1 MKKANNKFIYS
12 IVIPTILAIS
22 MFVITFYIIL
32 IPLFERS
39 MMDRKK
45 ETISELTNA
54 AWSVL
59 SEYQGAYH
67 NGEINLLEAQ
77 EKASE
82 HIGKMRY
89 GNEQKDYFWII
100 TNSPKMI
107 MHPYRPDLNGTDLSN
122 FSDNH
127 ENKLFVDAAELVK
140 NEGEGFIQY
149 YWQWKDDASKI
160 SPKLSYVKGFSE
172 WNWVIGTGIYLDDV
186 EMEISQLKKTLLK
199 ISFTI
204 ILFVAV
210 ILLYVLR
217 QTRIIEEKRLK
228 AEKQL
233 LLSIQKYKSLVNA
246 STEGTLMLVDEKVV
260 FANNKFTK
268 LFDNENIVGS
278 NFSNL
283 FKMSWTDLVS
293 KIENP
298 QKTST
303 FETELV
309 NAQAGRETVVVS
321 VTQITL
327 SGEVGYIIVAKNVTE
342 KKRLRLDANK
352 MSEDI
357 QLSLQ
362 LMNQP
367 IDNLIQKNV
376 CCQLNTNIKD
386 AAKLM
391 TDQNC
396 KLICIKESDQI
407 IGIITDTDLRTRVL
421 ANERSTDAT
430 VATIMTA
437 PVISIKNDALL
448 YEAILRF
455 KQSNVSHLLIENE
468 YGDIIGNISSKQCL
482 EMQQNSLTHL
492 INQINDCNNV
502 ESIKRIHNKVP
513 ILIQAVFTSSEN
525 INSVSRI
532 ITSIADTISS
542 RIIEL
547 AIQEVGPVPCK
558 FAFITMG
565 SEGRS
570 EQSLKADQ
578 DNAIIFADDSDE
590 NKSYFLKLSEIINE
604 NLHAIGYSRCKGD
617 LMAGNPEWCNSID
630 IWKNYFSKWIN
641 NPDMPNVLDSSI
653 FLDLRNIYGDD
664 KLVDDLFEHVYA
676 ELDHNLD
683 FYNQLAKT
691 VIGVKPIMGKKSVNI
706 KKYLQPIIGYLRI
719 HALHHSIRETNS
731 LLRLNQLMA
740 LGVIPEKNAEEIEAM
755 YNFLMHLRIKWQVNL
770 ILDNDWPENDVLLK
784 NLTEIEKNSF
794 KSIEKEIVSLQD
806 DLKSAFKI
814 SEYQ

>member
-59 SEYQGAYH
+59 SEYQEAYQK
-67 NGEINLLEAQ
+67 GEINLLEAQ

-100 TNSPKMI
+100 TSSPKMI

-303 FETELV
+303 FETELL
-309 NAQAGRETVVVS
+309 NAQAGHETVVVS

-367 IDNLIQKNV
+367 IDNLIRKNV
-376 CCQLNTNIKD
+376 CCNLQTPIHEV
-386 AAKLM
+386 AKLM
-391 TDQNC
+391 TAQEC
-396 KLICIKESDQI
+396 KLVCVKENDEV
-407 IGIITDTDLRTRVL
+407 IGIITDTDLRSRVL
-421 ANERSTDAT
+421 AQDKSTNKM
-430 VATIMTA
+430 VATIMSA
-437 PVISIKNDALL
+437 PIVSINQDALL

-455 KQSNVSHLLIENE
+455 KQRNISHLLIENN
-468 YGDIIGNISSKQCL
+468 YGEIVGNISSRQCH

-492 INQINDCNNV
+492 INQINECSTV

-513 ILIQAVFTSSEN
+513 ILIQAVFTSSDN

-532 ITSIADTISS
+532 ITSIADTITS

-547 AIQEVGPVPCK
+547 AIQEVGPVPCN

-565 SEGRS
+565 SEGRE

-578 DNAIIFADDSDE
+578 DNAIIFDMDSDE
-590 NKSYFLKLSEIINE
+590 NKSYFLRLSEIINE

-630 IWKNYFSKWIN
+630 VWKNYFSKWIN

-691 VIGVKPIMGKKSVNI
+691 VIGAKPIMGKKSVNI

-740 LGVIPEKNAEEIEAM
+740 LGVITEKSAEEIEAM
-755 YNFLMHLRIKWQVNL
+755 YNFLMHLRIKWQVHL

-784 NLTEIEKNSF
+784 NLTEIEKNSL

-806 DLKSAFKI
+806 GLKSAFKI

>member
-12 IVIPTILAIS
+12 IVIPTILAIT
-22 MFVITFYIIL
+22 MFVITFYVIL

-45 ETISELTNA
+45 EMILELTNA

-59 SEYQGAYH
+59 SEYQEAYH
-67 NGEINLLEAQ
+67 NGEISLEEAK

-82 HIGKMRY
+82 HVGKMRY

-100 TNSPKMI
+100 TNSPKMV
-107 MHPYRPDLNGTDLSN
+107 MHPYRPDLNGSDLSN

-186 EMEISQLKKTLLK
+186 RMEIKELKKTLLK

-204 ILFVAV
+204 ILFVAF

-217 QTRIIEEKRLK
+217 QSRIIEEKRLK

-233 LLSIQKYKSLVNA
+233 LSSIQKYKSLVNA
-246 STEGTLMLVDEKVV
+246 STEGTLMVVNKKVV
-260 FANNKFTK
+260 FSNTKFTQ
-268 LFDNENIVGS
+268 LFEHDEIIGS
-278 NFSNL
+278 KFSEL
-283 FKMSWTDLVS
+283 FQMSWNDLADM
-293 KIENP
+293 IENP
-298 QKTST
+298 KKTST

-309 NAQAGRETVVVS
+309 NARAGLENVIIS
-321 VTQITL
+321 VTQIQL
-327 SGEVGYIIVAKNVTE
+327 SGEIGYIIVAKNVTE
-342 KKRLRLDANK
+342 KKRIRLDANK

-367 IDNLIQKNV
+367 IDNLIRKNV
-376 CCQLNTNIKD
+376 CCNLSTPIHE

-391 TDQNC
+391 TEQEC
-396 KLICIKESDQI
+396 RLICIKENGQV
-407 IGIITDTDLRTRVL
+407 IGIVTDTDLRSRVL
-421 ANERSTDAT
+421 AQEKSTNKV
-430 VATIMTA
+430 VASIMSA
-437 PVISIKNDALL
+437 PVVSIKKDALL

-455 KQSNVSHLLIENE
+455 KQSNVSHLLIEDNHGE
-468 YGDIIGNISSKQCL
+468 IIGNISSRQCH

-492 INQINDCNNV
+492 INQINECSTV

-532 ITSIADTISS
+532 ITAIADAITS

-547 AIQEVGPVPCK
+547 AIREVGQAPCE

-570 EQSLKADQ
+570 EQTLKADQ
-578 DNAIIFADDSDE
+578 DNAIIFAEESED
-590 NKSYFLKLSEIINE
+590 NKAYFLRLSEIINE

-617 LMAGNPEWCNSID
+617 LMAGNPEWCNSLS
-630 IWKNYFSKWIN
+630 IWKDYFSHWIN
-641 NPDMPNVLDSSI
+641 NPDIPNVLDSSI
-653 FLDLRNIYGDD
+653 FLDLRTIYGENH
-664 KLVDDLFEHVYA
+664 LVDQLFEHVYT
-676 ELDHNLD
+676 ELEHNQE
-683 FYNQLAKT
+683 FYNQMAKT
-691 VIGVKPIMGKKSVNI
+691 VIGVKPAMDKKSVNI
-706 KKYLQPIIGYLRI
+706 KKFLQPIIGYLRI
-719 HALHHSIRETNS
+719 HALYHSVRETNS
-731 LLRLNQLMA
+731 LLRMNELMA
-740 LGVIPEKNAEEIEAM
+740 LGVLSEKNADEIEAM
-755 YNFLMHLRIKWQVNL
+755 YNFLMHLRLKWQVNL

-784 NLTEIEKNSF
+784 HLTEIDKSTF
-794 KSIEKEIVSLQD
+794 KRIEKEIASLQD
-806 DLKSAFKI
+806 ELKSAFKI

>member
-542 RIIEL
+542 RIIKL
-547 AIQEVGPVPCK
+547 AIQEVGPAPCK

>member
-1 MKKANNKFIYS
+1 MKKNNNKFIYS

-59 SEYQGAYH
+59 SEYQEACQK
-67 NGEINLLEAQ
+67 GEINLLEAQ

-309 NAQAGRETVVVS
+309 NAQAGHETVVVS

-367 IDNLIQKNV
+367 IDNLIRKNV
-376 CCQLNTNIKD
+376 CCNIQTPIHEV
-386 AAKLM
+386 AKLM
-391 TDQNC
+391 TAQEC
-396 KLICIKESDQI
+396 KLVCVKENDEV

-421 ANERSTDAT
+421 AQEKSTNKMI
-430 VATIMTA
+430 ATIMSA
-437 PVISIKNDALL
+437 PIVSINQDALL

-455 KQSNVSHLLIENE
+455 KQRNISHLLIENN
-468 YGDIIGNISSKQCL
+468 YGEIVGNISSRQCH

-492 INQINDCNNV
+492 INQINECSTV

-513 ILIQAVFTSSEN
+513 ILIQAVFTSSDN

-532 ITSIADTISS
+532 ITSIADTITS

-547 AIQEVGPVPCK
+547 AIQEVGPVPCN

-565 SEGRS
+565 SEGRE

-578 DNAIIFADDSDE
+578 DNAIIFDMDSDE
-590 NKSYFLKLSEIINE
+590 NKSYFLRLSEIINE

-617 LMAGNPEWCNSID
+617 LMAANPEWCNAID
-630 IWKNYFSKWIN
+630 VWKNYFSKWIN

-653 FLDLRNIYGDD
+653 FLDLRNIYGDN

-740 LGVIPEKNAEEIEAM
+740 LGVITEKSAEEIEAM

-770 ILDNDWPENDVLLK
+770 ILDNDWPENEVLLK
-784 NLTEIEKNSF
+784 NLTEIEKNSL
-794 KSIEKEIVSLQD
+794 KSIEKEIASLQD

>member
-278 NFSNL
+278 NFSDL

-421 ANERSTDAT
+421 ANERSTDAI

-547 AIQEVGPVPCK
+547 AIQEVGPAPCK

-691 VIGVKPIMGKKSVNI
+691 VIGVKPIMDKKSVNI

>member
-1 MKKANNKFIYS
+1 MKQNNNKFIYS
-12 IVIPTILAIS
+12 IVIPTIIAIS
-22 MFVITFYIIL
+22 MFVITFYIII

-45 ETISELTNA
+45 EMISELTNA

-59 SEYQGAYH
+59 SEYREAYQ
-67 NGEINLLEAQ
+67 NGEISFSEAQ

-82 HIGKMRY
+82 HVGKMRY

-100 TNSPKMI
+100 TNSPEMV

-127 ENKLFVDAAELVK
+127 ENKLFVDAANLVK
-140 NEGEGFIQY
+140 KEGEGFIQY

-160 SPKLSYVKGFSE
+160 SPKLSYVKGFSD

-204 ILFVAV
+204 ILFIAF

-217 QTRIIEEKRLK
+217 QTRIIEEKRLQ

-233 LLSIQKYKSLVNA
+233 LSSIQKYKSLVNA
-246 STEGTLMLVDEKVV
+246 STEGTLMLMNEKVV

-268 LFDNENIVGS
+268 LFDNDNIIGS
-278 NFSNL
+278 DFSSL
-283 FKMSWTDLVS
+283 FKMNWNDLVN
-293 KIENP
+293 KIKNP
-298 QKTST
+298 QKTSI
-303 FETELV
+303 FEAELIDTH
-309 NAQAGRETVVVS
+309 AGLENVVVS
-321 VTQITL
+321 VTQIKL
-327 SGEVGYIIVAKNVTE
+327 SGEIGYIVVAKNVTE

-352 MSEDI
+352 LSEDI

-367 IDNLIQKNV
+367 IDNLIRKNI
-376 CCQLNTNIKD
+376 CCSLNTPIHKV
-386 AAKLM
+386 AKLM
-391 TDQNC
+391 TDQEC
-396 KLICIKESDQI
+396 KLICIKESEEI

-421 ANERSTDAT
+421 AEEKNVNKT
-430 VATIMTA
+430 VGTIMTA
-437 PVISIKNDALL
+437 PVVSIKQNALL
-448 YEAILRF
+448 CEAILRF
-455 KQSNVSHLLIENE
+455 KQSNISHLLIENN
-468 YGDIIGNISSKQCL
+468 YGDIIGNISSKQCY

-492 INQINDCNNV
+492 INQINDCSTV

-532 ITSIADTISS
+532 ITAIADTITS

-547 AIQEVGPVPCK
+547 AIQEVGPTPCK

-565 SEGRS
+565 SEGRA
-570 EQSLKADQ
+570 EQTLKADQ
-578 DNAIIFADDSDE
+578 DNAIIFSDNNDE
-590 NKSYFLKLSEIINE
+590 TKLYFLKLSEIVNE

-617 LMAGNPEWCNSID
+617 LMAGNPEWCNSLE
-630 IWKNYFSKWIN
+630 IWKNYFSNWIN
-641 NPDMPNVLDSSI
+641 KPDMPNVLDSSI
-653 FLDLRNIYGDD
+653 FLDLRTIYGDD
-664 KLVDDLFEHVYA
+664 KLVDDLFEHVYT
-676 ELDHNLD
+676 ELDINQD

-691 VIGVKPIMGKKSVNI
+691 VIGVKPVIDKKSVNI
-706 KKYLQPIIGYLRI
+706 KKFLQPIIGYLRI
-719 HALHHSIRETNS
+719 HSLHHSIRETNS

-740 LGVIPEKNAEEIEAM
+740 LGVITEKTAEEIEAI
-755 YNFLMHLRIKWQVNL
+755 YNFLMHLRLKWQINL

-784 NLTEIEKNSF
+784 NLTEIDKATF
-794 KSIEKEIVSLQD
+794 KRIEKEITSLQD
-806 DLKSAFKI
+806 ELKTAFKI

>member
-542 RIIEL
+542 RIIKL
-547 AIQEVGPVPCK
+547 AIQEVGPAPCK

-630 IWKNYFSKWIN
+630 VWKNYFSKWIN

>member
-12 IVIPTILAIS
+12 IVIPTIIAIS
-22 MFVITFYIIL
+22 MFVITFYLIL

-45 ETISELTNA
+45 EMISELTNA

-59 SEYQGAYH
+59 SEYQEAYLK
-67 NGEINLLEAQ
+67 GEISLADAK

-82 HIGKMRY
+82 HVGKMRY

-107 MHPYRPDLNGTDLSN
+107 MHPYRPELNNTDLSN
-122 FSDNH
+122 YSDNH
-127 ENKLFVDAAELVK
+127 ENKLFADAADLVK
-140 NEGEGFIQY
+140 KEGEGFIQY

-160 SPKLSYVKGFSE
+160 SPKLSYVKGFSD

-204 ILFVAV
+204 ILFIGF

-228 AEKQL
+228 AEQQL
-233 LLSIQKYKSLVNA
+233 LSSIQKYKSLVNA
-246 STEGTLMLVDEKVV
+246 STEGTLMLVDDKVV

-268 LFDNENIVGS
+268 LFDRESIVGS
-278 NFSNL
+278 NFSSL

-321 VTQITL
+321 VTQIRL

-352 MSEDI
+352 ISEDI

-376 CCQLNTNIKD
+376 CCQLNTNIKE

-396 KLICIKESDQI
+396 KLTCIKESDQI
-407 IGIITDTDLRTRVL
+407 IGIVTDTDLRTRVL
-421 ANERSTDAT
+421 ASEKSTDDT

-437 PVISIKNDALL
+437 PVISIKHDALL

-468 YGDIIGNISSKQCL
+468 YGNIIGNISSKQCL

-502 ESIKRIHNKVP
+502 ESIKRIYNKIP

-547 AIQEVGPVPCK
+547 AIQEVGPAPCK

-570 EQSLKADQ
+570 EQTLKADQ
-578 DNAIIFADDSDE
+578 DNAIIFVDHSDE

-617 LMAGNPEWCNSID
+617 LMAGNPEWCNSLD
-630 IWKNYFSKWIN
+630 VWKNYFSNWIG

-653 FLDLRNIYGDD
+653 FLDLRSIYGDNS
-664 KLVDDLFEHVYA
+664 LVDNLFEHVYS
-676 ELDHNLD
+676 ELRHNHD

-691 VIGVKPIMGKKSVNI
+691 VIGVKPSFDKKSVDI
-706 KKYLQPIIGYLRI
+706 KRFLQPIIGYLRI

-740 LGVIPEKNAEEIEAM
+740 LGVIPEKTAEEIEAM

-770 ILDNDWPENDVLLK
+770 ILDNDWPENEVLLK
-784 NLTEIEKNSF
+784 NLTELDKSTF
-794 KSIEKEIVSLQD
+794 KRIEKEITSLQD
-806 DLKSAFKI
+806 ELKTAFKI

>member
-547 AIQEVGPVPCK
+547 AIQEVGPAPCK

-578 DNAIIFADDSDE
+578 DNAIIFADDSDK

-630 IWKNYFSKWIN
+630 VWKNYFSKWIN

-691 VIGVKPIMGKKSVNI
+691 VIGVKPIMDKKSVNI

>member
-59 SEYQGAYH
+59 SEYQEAYL

-100 TNSPKMI
+100 TSSPKMI

-204 ILFVAV
+204 ILFIAV

-309 NAQAGRETVVVS
+309 NAQAGLETVVIS

-367 IDNLIQKNV
+367 IDNLIRKNV
-376 CCQLNTNIKD
+376 CCNIQTPIHEV
-386 AAKLM
+386 AKLM
-391 TDQNC
+391 TAQEC
-396 KLICIKESDQI
+396 KLVCVKENDEV

-421 ANERSTDAT
+421 AQEKSTNKM
-430 VATIMTA
+430 VATIMSA
-437 PVISIKNDALL
+437 PIVSINQDALL

-455 KQSNVSHLLIENE
+455 KQKNISHLLIENN
-468 YGDIIGNISSKQCL
+468 YGEIVGNISSRQCH

-492 INQINDCNNV
+492 INQINECSTV

-513 ILIQAVFTSSEN
+513 ILIQAVFTSSDN

-532 ITSIADTISS
+532 ITSIADTITS

-547 AIQEVGPVPCK
+547 AIQEVGPVPCN

-565 SEGRS
+565 SEGRE

-578 DNAIIFADDSDE
+578 DNAIIFDMDSDE
-590 NKSYFLKLSEIINE
+590 NKSYFLRLSEIINE

-630 IWKNYFSKWIN
+630 VWKNYFSKWIN

-653 FLDLRNIYGDD
+653 FLDLRNIYGDN

-740 LGVIPEKNAEEIEAM
+740 LGVIPEKSAEEIEAM

-784 NLTEIEKNSF
+784 NLTEIEKNSL
-794 KSIEKEIVSLQD
+794 KSIEKEIASLQD

>member
-12 IVIPTILAIS
+12 IVIPTIIAIS
-22 MFVITFYIIL
+22 MFVITFYLIL

-45 ETISELTNA
+45 EMISELTNA

-59 SEYQGAYH
+59 SEYQEAYH
-67 NGEINLLEAQ
+67 NGEISLAEAQ

-82 HIGKMRY
+82 HVGKMRY
-89 GNEQKDYFWII
+89 GSEQKDYFWII

-107 MHPYRPDLNGTDLSN
+107 MHPYRPELNNTDLSN

-127 ENKLFVDAAELVK
+127 ENKLFVDAANLVK
-140 NEGEGFIQY
+140 KEGEGFIQY

-160 SPKLSYVKGFSE
+160 SPKLSYVKGFSD

-204 ILFVAV
+204 ILFIGF

-217 QTRIIEEKRLK
+217 QSRIIEEKRLK

-233 LLSIQKYKSLVNA
+233 LSSIQKYKSLVNA

-268 LFDNENIVGS
+268 LFDNESIVGS
-278 NFSNL
+278 SFSSL
-283 FKMSWTDLVS
+283 FKMSWSDLVS

-309 NAQAGRETVVVS
+309 NAQAGRETVVIS

-352 MSEDI
+352 ISEDI

-376 CCQLNTNIKD
+376 CCQLNTSIKE

-396 KLICIKESDQI
+396 KLVCIKERDQI

-421 ANERSTDAT
+421 ANDKNTDDT

-437 PVISIKNDALL
+437 PVISIKHDALL

-455 KQSNVSHLLIENE
+455 KQSKVSHLLIENE
-468 YGDIIGNISSKQCL
+468 YGNIIGNISSKQCL

-547 AIQEVGPVPCK
+547 AIQEVGPAPCK

-570 EQSLKADQ
+570 EQTLKADQ
-578 DNAIIFADDSDE
+578 DNAIIFANDSDD
-590 NKSYFLKLSEIINE
+590 NKSYFLRLSEIINE

-630 IWKNYFSKWIN
+630 VWKNYFSNWID

-653 FLDLRNIYGDD
+653 FLDLRSIYGDNS
-664 KLVDDLFEHVYA
+664 LVDDLFEHVYS
-676 ELDHNLD
+676 ELDHHHD

-691 VIGVKPIMGKKSVNI
+691 VIGVKPSFNKKAVNI
-706 KKYLQPIIGYLRI
+706 KKFLQPIIGYLRI

-740 LGVIPEKNAEEIEAM
+740 LGVISEKNAEEIEAM
-755 YNFLMHLRIKWQVNL
+755 YNFLMHLRMKWQVNL
-770 ILDNDWPENDVLLK
+770 ILDNDWPENEVLLK
-784 NLTEIEKNSF
+784 NLTELDKATF
-794 KSIEKEIVSLQD
+794 KRIEKEIASLQD
-806 DLKSAFKI
+806 ELKTAFKI

>member
-1 MKKANNKFIYS
+1 MKKNNNKFIYS

-59 SEYQGAYH
+59 SEYQEACQK
-67 NGEINLLEAQ
+67 GEINLLEAQ

-100 TNSPKMI
+100 TSSPKMI

-309 NAQAGRETVVVS
+309 NAQAGHETVVVS

-367 IDNLIQKNV
+367 IDNLIRKNV
-376 CCQLNTNIKD
+376 CCNIQTPIHEV
-386 AAKLM
+386 AKLM
-391 TDQNC
+391 TAQEC
-396 KLICIKESDQI
+396 KLICVKENDEV
-407 IGIITDTDLRTRVL
+407 IGIITDTDLRSRVL
-421 ANERSTDAT
+421 AQEKSTNKM

-437 PVISIKNDALL
+437 PIVSINQDALL

-455 KQSNVSHLLIENE
+455 KQRNISHLLIENN
-468 YGDIIGNISSKQCL
+468 YGEIVGNISSRQCH

-492 INQINDCNNV
+492 INQINECSTV

-513 ILIQAVFTSSEN
+513 ILIQAVFTSSDN

-532 ITSIADTISS
+532 ITSIADTITS

-547 AIQEVGPVPCK
+547 AIQEVGPVPCN

-565 SEGRS
+565 SEGRE

-578 DNAIIFADDSDE
+578 DNAIIFDMDSDE
-590 NKSYFLKLSEIINE
+590 NKSYFLRLSEIINE

-617 LMAGNPEWCNSID
+617 LMAGNPEWCNAID
-630 IWKNYFSKWIN
+630 VWKNYFSKWIN

-653 FLDLRNIYGDD
+653 FLDLRNIYGDN

-740 LGVIPEKNAEEIEAM
+740 LGVITEKSAEEIEAM

-770 ILDNDWPENDVLLK
+770 ILDNDWPENEVLLK
-784 NLTEIEKNSF
+784 NLTEIEKNSL
-794 KSIEKEIVSLQD
+794 KSIEKEIASLQD

>member
-1 MKKANNKFIYS
+1 MKKANNKFIFS
-12 IVIPTILAIS
+12 IVIPTIIAIS
-22 MFVITFYIIL
+22 MFVITFYLIL

-45 ETISELTNA
+45 EMISELTNA

-59 SEYQGAYH
+59 SEYQEAYH
-67 NGEINLLEAQ
+67 NGEISLDEAQ

-82 HIGKMRY
+82 HVGKMRY
-89 GNEQKDYFWII
+89 GSEQKDYFWII

-107 MHPYRPDLNGTDLSN
+107 MHPYRPELNNTDLSN

-127 ENKLFVDAAELVK
+127 ENKLFVDAANLVK
-140 NEGEGFIQY
+140 KEGEGFIQY

-160 SPKLSYVKGFSE
+160 SPKLSYVKGFSD

-204 ILFVAV
+204 ILFIGF

-217 QTRIIEEKRLK
+217 QSRIIEEKRLK

-233 LLSIQKYKSLVNA
+233 LSSIQKYKSLVNA

-268 LFDNENIVGS
+268 LFDNESIVGS
-278 NFSNL
+278 SFSSL

-309 NAQAGRETVVVS
+309 NAQAGRETVVIS

-352 MSEDI
+352 ISEDI

-376 CCQLNTNIKD
+376 CCQLNTSIKE

-396 KLICIKESDQI
+396 KLVCIKERDQI

-421 ANERSTDAT
+421 ANEKNTDDT

-437 PVISIKNDALL
+437 PVISIKHDALL

-455 KQSNVSHLLIENE
+455 KQSKVSHLLIENE
-468 YGDIIGNISSKQCL
+468 YGNIIGNISSKQCL

-547 AIQEVGPVPCK
+547 AIQEVGPAPCK

-570 EQSLKADQ
+570 EQTLKADQ
-578 DNAIIFADDSDE
+578 DNAIIFANDSDD
-590 NKSYFLKLSEIINE
+590 NKSYFLRLSEIINE

-630 IWKNYFSKWIN
+630 VWKNYFSNWIY

-653 FLDLRNIYGDD
+653 FLDLRSIYGDNS
-664 KLVDDLFEHVYA
+664 LVDDLFEHVYS
-676 ELDHNLD
+676 ELDHHPD

-691 VIGVKPIMGKKSVNI
+691 VIGVKPSFDKKAVNI
-706 KKYLQPIIGYLRI
+706 KKFLQPIIGYLRI

-740 LGVIPEKNAEEIEAM
+740 LGVISEKTAEEIEAI
-755 YNFLMHLRIKWQVNL
+755 YNFLMHLRMKWQVNL
-770 ILDNDWPENDVLLK
+770 ILDNDWPENEVLLK
-784 NLTEIEKNSF
+784 NLTELDKATF
-794 KSIEKEIVSLQD
+794 KRIEKEIASLQD
-806 DLKSAFKI
+806 ELKTAFKI